1 MGIGFP
7 AGYIEQG
14 EDPYQAALRELQE
27 ETGYVSNNLELL
39 AKFYQD
45 EGCSKAFNHVFLA
58 LDCEKKF
65 EQNLDAGEYIKYFEC
80 TYDEALELANMG
92 YISGSNSIIA
102 LEKSKKY
109 VRWERYIY
117 GN

>member
-14 EDPYQAALRELQE
+14 EDPYQAALRELQQ

-39 AKFYQD
+39 ATFYQD

-109 VRWERYIY
+109 VRWERDIY